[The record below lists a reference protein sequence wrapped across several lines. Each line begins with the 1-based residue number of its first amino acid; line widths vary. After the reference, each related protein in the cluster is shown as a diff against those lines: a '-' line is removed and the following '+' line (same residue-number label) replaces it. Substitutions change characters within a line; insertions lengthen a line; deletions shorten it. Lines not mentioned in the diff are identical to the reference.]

1 MVVLVAD
8 EDAFGGAAHAVKGV
22 VILQAAEAGVDGWV
36 FFWLWCFGCEVVVGE
51 RVEAER
57 LWLMGV
63 EWERLD
69 GWVGG
74 LEVGWWYGRHGCS
87 EPRGGLKCRVGGDEG
102 LCRSDSRK
110 VLL

>member
-1 MVVLVAD
+1 MVVLMAD
-8 EDAFGGAAHAVKGV
+8 EDPFGGAAHAVKGV

-36 FFWLWCFGCEVVVGE
+36 FFWL
-51 RVEAER
+51 R
-57 LWLMGV
+57 
-63 EWERLD
+63 WERLD

-74 LEVGWWYGRHGCS
+74 LKVGWWYGRHGCS

-110 VLL
+110 ILL